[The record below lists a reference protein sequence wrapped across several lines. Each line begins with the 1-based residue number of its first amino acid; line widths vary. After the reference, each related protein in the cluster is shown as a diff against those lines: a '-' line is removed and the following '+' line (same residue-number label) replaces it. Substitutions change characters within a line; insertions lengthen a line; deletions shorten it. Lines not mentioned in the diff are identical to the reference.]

1 MLSKYI
7 DLNTS
12 QVSSMKN
19 RHAFTATKLLMH
31 QHVPVSPPES
41 VTVAVR
47 LSVCPLENVVNPV
60 FI

>member
-47 LSVCPLENVVNPV
+47 LSV
-60 FI
+60 